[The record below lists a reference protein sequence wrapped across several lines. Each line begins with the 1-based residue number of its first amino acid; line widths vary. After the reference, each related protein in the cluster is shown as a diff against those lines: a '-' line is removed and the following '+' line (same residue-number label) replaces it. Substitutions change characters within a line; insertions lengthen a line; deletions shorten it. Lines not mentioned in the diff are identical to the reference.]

1 MLLWKNKGKSDQPF
15 SVLISAKPQWL
26 TLMFFGKRSFGSSVC
41 GHVHLISAKWESPDR
56 NHDLFWVGTSQ
67 NLFTKETLYT
77 VLTCA
82 VRWGETRGRLTW
94 GWKTPASGQV
104 EPPQKGVLNWGS
116 PGRFVQDNLS
126 RPQPLLC
133 IFVFWILHDLNFVFF
148 FFSYPVPAISLWSRV
163 KVTVKVPQLCPTLYK
178 PMDYTDHGI
187 LQARILEWVAFP
199 FFRGSSQSGGWTQV
213 SYIAG
218 GFFTSWDTREAQEYW
233 SG

>member
-15 SVLISAKPQWL
+15 SALISAKPQWL

-94 GWKTPASGQV
+94 GWKTSASGQV

-133 IFVFWILHDLNFVFF
+133 IFVFWILHDLLAKGIFIWMFNREDTYCYAMNICL
-148 FFSYPVPAISLWSRV
+148 SAKYIYCNPTH
-163 KVTVKVPQLCPTLYK
+163 KVMVLG
-178 PMDYTDHGI
+178 DG
-187 LQARILEWVAFP
+187 AF
-199 FFRGSSQSGGWTQV
+199 GQ
-213 SYIAG
+213 Y
-218 GFFTSWDTREAQEYW
+218 
-233 SG
+233 

>member
-67 NLFTKETLYT
+67 NLFAKETLYT

-148 FFSYPVPAISLWSRV
+148 FFLSRCQQSVYGHEWKLQWKSLSCVRLFTNPWTIPTMEFSR
-163 KVTVKVPQLCPTLYK
+163 P
-178 PMDYTDHGI
+178 
-187 LQARILEWVAFP
+187 
-199 FFRGSSQSGGWTQV
+199 
-213 SYIAG
+213 
-218 GFFTSWDTREAQEYW
+218 EYW